1 MTRFSKQS
9 PMRRWVKGVSR
20 VTVCVAMGMACSL
33 QQASA
38 LTHYVT
44 VKAIILDGP
53 RCSIVGNAA
62 GRIDVPFGDTL
73 RTDMIDGVNYEK
85 PIPFSL
91 SCSGSPSTLRFK
103 FSGNT
108 GATFDPNVLA
118 TSFPDLGVRLL
129 KPDGSALNL
138 NDEFAVTVI
147 GAPAFKAVPVQR
159 PGATLPTGSFSA
171 SATLTM
177 EVQ

>member
-1 MTRFSKQS
+1 MSRFSKVV
-9 PMRRWVKGVSR
+9 PRKGALCSVLAVLGGTLLCIAAVEAGTTTTVSISG
-20 VTVCVAMGMACSL
+20 TVLSGPACVINGN
-33 QQASA
+33 
-38 LTHYVT
+38 
-44 VKAIILDGP
+44 
-53 RCSIVGNAA
+53 VGDH
-62 GRIDVPFGDTL
+62 IEVPFGDTL

-91 SCSGSPSTLRFK
+91 SCAGSPSTLRFK

-147 GAPAFKAVPVQR
+147 GAPAFRAVPVQR